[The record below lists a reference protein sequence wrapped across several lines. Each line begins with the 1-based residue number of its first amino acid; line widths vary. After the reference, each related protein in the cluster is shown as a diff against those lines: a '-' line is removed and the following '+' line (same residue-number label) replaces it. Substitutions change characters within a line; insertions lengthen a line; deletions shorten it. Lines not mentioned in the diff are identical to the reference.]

1 MGFLE
6 FPIKRYQFTLVA
18 FAMLVA
24 LGISSYFN
32 IPRQEDPYFP
42 IPIYQVIVGWPGAE
56 PGDIERLVVKPI
68 EDRISE
74 LDDIKKIESFSN
86 DGLAHLQAEFE
97 STVDAEKKYDEV
109 VREINALR
117 PTLPAELTRLEI

>member
-1 MGFLE
+1 MSFLE

-24 LGISSYFN
+24 LGIYSFSS

-42 IPIYQVIVGWPGAE
+42 IPIHQTIVGYPGAE
-56 PGDIERLVVKPI
+56 PRDVERLVVKPI

-86 DGLAHLQAEFE
+86 DGLAALIVEFYH
-97 STVDAEKKYDEV
+97 SVDAEEKNYDV
-109 VREINALR
+109 G
-117 PTLPAELTRLEI
+117 